1 MFLGV
6 DGGGTKT
13 GFCLMNQQGRIVSM
27 VTTGSCSYFAAGF
40 DGMERAL
47 RQGVEETCRE
57 AEITSG
63 AIEYAFFGLPT
74 YGESSNDLPL
84 LDQIPARI
92 LGHDRFRCDNDMVCG
107 WAGSLG
113 AADGINVIAGTG
125 SMAYG
130 EHGDRKARCGGWSEL
145 FGDEGSAYWIAV
157 QGLSCF
163 TRMSDGR
170 MPKSALH
177 DSFKSHL
184 ALTNELDLIDV
195 VVNQWQGDRVKIA
208 SLSKLVVAAAEEGDR
223 EALKIIE
230 RGAVELAE
238 QVDVTRQ
245 RLQFSA
251 EDEVVVSY
259 SGGVFSAGDIIV
271 NAFKTKLS
279 CLSDR
284 YALHSPLYSP
294 AVGAAMYAAR
304 LNRTPIVAR
313 VASNG

>member
-13 GFCLMNQQGRIVSM
+13 CFCLMNHQGQIVST
-27 VTTGSCSYFAAGF
+27 VSTGSCSYFSTGF

-47 RQGVEETCRE
+47 RQGVEEACRE
-57 AEITSG
+57 AAITAA

-74 YGESSNDLPL
+74 YGESSNDLPR
-84 LDQIPARI
+84 LDEIPSRI
-92 LGHDRFRCDNDMVCG
+92 LGHDRYRCDNDMVCG

-113 AADGINVIAGTG
+113 ASDGINVIAGTG

-130 EHGDRKARCGGWSEL
+130 EHGARKARCGGWSEL
-145 FGDEGSAYWIAV
+145 FGDEGSAYWIAI

-170 MPKSALH
+170 QPKSALH
-177 DSFKSHL
+177 ARLKSHL
-184 ALTNELDLIDV
+184 QLANELDLIDV

-208 SLSKLVVAAAEEGDR
+208 SLSKLVVAAAEEGDQ

-230 RGAVELAE
+230 RAAGELAE

-245 RLQFSA
+245 RLEFSV
-251 EDEVVVSY
+251 EEEVVVSY
-259 SGGVFSAGDIIV
+259 SGGVFSAGEILV
-271 NAFKTKLS
+271 NAFKTELS
-279 CLSDR
+279 CLSNR
-284 YALHSPLYSP
+284 YALRSPMYSP

-304 LNRTPIVAR
+304 LNQTPVVA
-313 VASNG
+313 VLASI